1 MAGGEQAGARARL
14 TRRALLRAAGVAA
27 AAMAAGCVPAPS
39 AAPAAKPAAPA
50 GAPLPAVTSAPSPV
64 AAPTVAREPDVV
76 KQGNVGTAFS
86 TWIAK
91 DRGYFAEVGID
102 LQDEPFAT
110 GAQMTPLLAAGQLDV
125 GTTSMQSAFFN
136 AVSRGVVQRMVVDK
150 GHQQRGTATSVLAV
164 RSDLVPPGG
173 TLPLAEI
180 RGRAIAVTTDP
191 KAGGQGFLLV
201 KMLAIVGLTMDDVD
215 WKTIPYRD
223 MPDLMANR
231 QVDGAVLVE
240 PFYTLSAQRAPLVMW
255 QNLSDYYDGQ
265 QTAAYVFGEQFITQR
280 TDVGRRWMVANLR
293 AVRDYHD
300 WQRRGQPAD
309 DLAEILARWTSIPIE
324 LVTQAK
330 WEHMNPDGY
339 LNVPAIEADQRQLL
353 EWGAIAQLVPMDQVV
368 DHQFV
373 DYALA
378 QLGRARG

>member
-1 MAGGEQAGARARL
+1 VDTRRLPEQASI
-14 TRRALLRAAGVAA
+14 TRRALLRGAALAAAGAA
-27 AAMAAGCVPAPS
+27 AACAAPQA
-39 AAPAAKPAAPA
+39 AAPAKPAGDALSAPGAAPA
-50 GAPLPAVTSAPSPV
+50 TSPLP

-76 KQGNVGTAFS
+76 HQGNVGTAFS
-86 TWIAK
+86 TTIAHE
-91 DRGYFAEVGID
+91 RGYFKDLAID
-102 LQDEPFAT
+102 LQDEPYQT

-136 AVSRGVVQRMVVDK
+136 AVNRGIEQRMVVDK
-150 GHQQRGTATSVLAV
+150 GHQQKGTATSVLAV
-164 RSDLVPPGG
+164 RADLVPAGG

-180 RGRAIAVTTDP
+180 KGRQIAVTTDP

-201 KMLAIVGLTMDDVD
+201 KMLASVGLTMDDLD

-231 QVDGAVLVE
+231 QVDGAVFVE

-265 QTAAYVFGEQFITQR
+265 QTAAYVFGEQFHQGR
-280 TDVGRRWMVANLR
+280 PDVARRWMVANLR
-293 AVRDYHD
+293 GVRDYND

-309 DLAEILARWTSIPIE
+309 EIADILARATGLS
-324 LVTQAK
+324 VDVVQQVQ

-339 LNVPAIEADQRQLL
+339 LNVPGIEADQRQLL
-353 EWGAIAQLVPMDQVV
+353 EWGAIERLVPMDHVV

-378 QLGRARG
+378 QLGKYAG

>member
-1 MAGGEQAGARARL
+1 MG
-14 TRRALLRAAGVAA
+14 
-27 AAMAAGCVPAPS
+27 
-39 AAPAAKPAAPA
+39 PAAPPA
-50 GAPLPAVTSAPSPV
+50 GGAASPA
-64 AAPTVAREPDVV
+64 AAPTVTREPDIV

-91 DRGYFAEVGID
+91 DRGYFGEVGID

-150 GHQQRGTATSVLAV
+150 GHQQRGTATSVLVV
-164 RSDLVPPGG
+164 RTDLVPPGG

-191 KAGGQGFLLV
+191 KAGGQGFLLA
-201 KMLAIVGLTMDDVD
+201 KMLATVGLTMDDVD
-215 WKTIPYRD
+215 WKTIAYRD

-255 QNLSDYYDGQ
+255 QNVSDYYDGQ

-280 TDVGRRWMVANLR
+280 ADVGRRWMVANLR

-309 DLAEILARWTSIPIE
+309 DLAEILARWTNIPIE

-353 EWGAIAQLVPMDQVV
+353 EWGAIQQFVPMDQVV
-368 DHQFV
+368 DHEFV
-373 DYALA
+373 DYALT
-378 QLGRARG
+378 QLGRSGA